1 MSLRAS
7 VSAPDGGRVLNSASV
22 ATRFS
27 QEVHREMK
35 KFFGVIVAVL
45 SFAVVATP
53 AMCSSVVGL
62 VTDQNRHFVDGAY
75 ITVTD
80 SHGQNAGY
88 GRSDIYGR
96 YCIPLVSPGK
106 YTVSIDPN
114 SNKFQGGSTLT
125 QVDIE
130 GATVNWFLA
139 PSSTAL
145 STTDIGVASAATL
158 TCGIPWWETAAAGAG
173 LLVGAGGL
181 VGGILCTEGNDCGG
195 PTNNGNASP
204 SR

>member
-1 MSLRAS
+1 
-7 VSAPDGGRVLNSASV
+7 
-22 ATRFS
+22 
-27 QEVHREMK
+27 MK
-35 KFFGVIVAVL
+35 KLIGSATALVVILAMAG
-45 SFAVVATP
+45 S

-62 VTDQNRHFVDGAY
+62 VSDENRHFVNNAY

-80 SHGQNAGY
+80 SHGQTVGY

-114 SNKFQGGSTLT
+114 SKNFQGGSAMT

-130 GATVNWFLA
+130 GATINWFLS
-139 PSSTAL
+139 PTSTAL
-145 STTDIGVASAATL
+145 ATTDVGVASAATL
-158 TCGIPWWETAAAGAG
+158 TCGIPWWETAAVGAGMFAGAG
-173 LLVGAGGL
+173 GI
-181 VGGILCTEGNDCGG
+181 VGGILCTEGNNCSGG
-195 PTNNGNASP
+195 NGGNASP